1 MNDFILLTFGLWL
14 LIVVVVLV
22 MLHFADPS
30 WIRTKGDIPRVAV
43 GGLGF
48 AALIAGF
55 GFFVTH
61 LFQVIGVF
69 S

>member
-1 MNDFILLTFGLWL
+1 
-14 LIVVVVLV
+14 
-22 MLHFADPS
+22 
-30 WIRTKGDIPRVAV
+30 
-43 GGLGF
+43 LGF